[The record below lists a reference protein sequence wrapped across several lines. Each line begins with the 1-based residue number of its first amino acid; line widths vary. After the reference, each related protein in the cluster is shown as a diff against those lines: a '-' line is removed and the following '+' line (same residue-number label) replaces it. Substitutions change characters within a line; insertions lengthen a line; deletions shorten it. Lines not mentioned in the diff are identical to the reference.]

1 MSDDVDRM
9 LSKRMDYIAELK
21 TAILN
26 MHGCESEYVESVP
39 VTETFKGKT
48 LWTGDVEVFTIR
60 GHPKAKR
67 AYAWSLAAG
76 KDDKAKRYV
85 AVLELPPV
93 ESPET
98 AVKVAVAAEIK
109 NEREKTK
116 GR

>member
-1 MSDDVDRM
+1 MKDTDHV
-9 LSKRMDYIAELK
+9 LQKRMDYIGELK
-21 TAILN
+21 TAIRNL
-26 MHGCESEYVESVP
+26 HGCESEYVETVP
-39 VTETFKGKT
+39 VTETFNGET

-67 AYAWSLAAG
+67 AYAWSHATG

-93 ESPET
+93 DSPET

-109 NEREKTK
+109 GAREKTK